1 MIRKATAA
9 DIDAVEKIYDKIHG
23 NEKSGLSTIG
33 WVEGIYPIR
42 QTAENAHKNRWLYVC
57 EKDKTVVASAI
68 INHVQVPEY
77 CMGNWQFDADDS
89 EVLVLHTL
97 TVDPEE
103 AGAGIGKQFVALGGY
118 EAYVNALRVREFCE
132 FNNNVAVYQAGIM
145 GVVQFNPAQQFILQ
159 VVNNRSGSD
168 SDLYIYGRPDGIE
181 AAKIPLL
188 ATVNWNGFF
197 LDDALHFRYSAS
209 MGQLAKGK
217 NIYYLTCKE

>member
-77 CMGNWQFDADDS
+77 CMGNWQFDAYDS
-89 EVLVLHTL
+89 EVLVLYTL

-103 AGAGIGKQFVALGGY
+103 AGAGIGKQFVAFYEQLARKTGCTVLRIDTNERNTRARRFYAKLGF
-118 EAYVNALRVREFCE
+118 RE
-132 FNNNVAVYQAGIM
+132 AGI
-145 GVVQFNPAQQFILQ
+145 VPCDFNGI
-159 VVNNRSGSD
+159 
-168 SDLYIYGRPDGIE
+168 PDIRLV
-181 AAKIPLL
+181 LL
-188 ATVNWNGFF
+188 EKK
-197 LDDALHFRYSAS
+197 L
-209 MGQLAKGK
+209 
-217 NIYYLTCKE
+217 